1 MNRLRSRGSRV
12 SSTDPFFQFIG
23 VMQAITDGND
33 VAERLL
39 NLEIDLLR
47 AFVTVSET
55 GSFTRSA
62 ALLGRTQPAISL
74 QIRRLEDQLRSPLFD
89 RGGKGVGL
97 TTEGAGLLPQARR
110 LLRLND
116 EIVSTLGEGD
126 LEGEVRFGAPED
138 IATTHLPSILGAF
151 ARSHPRIKLSVTCDY
166 TANLLDQMSRGRL
179 DLALIKREP
188 VGPALGV
195 RVWSEPLVWVALDG
209 SIAETTPLPL
219 IIAPAPD
226 IYRKRAIGAL
236 QEAGIAF
243 RVSFTSPSL
252 AGQMA
257 ALRAGL
263 GVGVLPA
270 AMAPRD
276 LAVMVQT
283 LPPLIDSEI
292 ALVSA
297 RGAGG
302 PTGLLAQEVLRA
314 LERGPAL
321 TS

>member
-1 MNRLRSRGSRV
+1 V
-12 SSTDPFFQFIG
+12 ASTVATIQFIDVIQSITNAN
-23 VMQAITDGND
+23 VMTDRA
-33 VAERLL
+33 V
-39 NLEIDLLR
+39 NLDIDLLR
-47 AFVTVSET
+47 AFVAVVET
-55 GSFTRSA
+55 GSFTRTA
-62 ALLGRTQPAISL
+62 ALLGRTQPAVSL

-97 TTEGAGLLPQARR
+97 TTEGAALLPQARR

-138 IATTHLPSILGAF
+138 VATMHLPGILGAF
-151 ARSHPRIKLSVTCDY
+151 ARSHPRIRLSVTCDY
-166 TANLLDQMSRGRL
+166 TANLLDQMSRGML
-179 DLALIKREP
+179 DLVLIKREP
-188 VGPALGV
+188 VGPELGV
-195 RVWSEPLVWVALDG
+195 RVWSEPLVWVALDA
-209 SIAETTPLPL
+209 SIIEASPLPL

-226 IYRKRAIGAL
+226 IYRKRALGAL
-236 QEAGIAF
+236 TEAGVSF
-243 RVSFTSPSL
+243 RAAFTSPSL

-276 LAVMVQT
+276 LTVIGRP
-283 LPPLIDSEI
+283 LPALTAREI

-297 RGAGG
+297 RGAAG
-302 PTGLLAQEVLRA
+302 PAALLAQEVLRS
-314 LERGPAL
+314 LERGPAAA
-321 TS
+321 

>member
-1 MNRLRSRGSRV
+1 MT
-12 SSTDPFFQFIG
+12 STDAAIQFIG
-23 VMQAITDGND
+23 VIEAITDANEMVD
-33 VAERLL
+33 RLV
-39 NLEIDLLR
+39 NLDIDLLR
-47 AFVTVSET
+47 AFVTVVET
-55 GSFTRSA
+55 GSFTRTA
-62 ALLGRTQPAISL
+62 ALLGRTQPAVSL

-89 RGGKGVGL
+89 RGSKGIGL

-116 EIVSTLGEGD
+116 EIVSTLGDGD
-126 LEGEVRFGAPED
+126 LEGEVRLGAPED
-138 IATTHLPSILGAF
+138 IATMHLPGILGGF

-166 TANLLDQMSRGRL
+166 TANLLDQMSRGML

-188 VGPALGV
+188 VGPELGV
-195 RVWSEPLVWVALDG
+195 RVWSEPLVWVALDT
-209 SIAETTPLPL
+209 SIIEASPLPL

-226 IYRKRAIGAL
+226 IYRKRALGAL
-236 QEAGIAF
+236 ADAGIAF
-243 RVSFTSPSL
+243 RASFTSPSL

-276 LAVMVQT
+276 LAVLGRPLPT
-283 LPPLIDSEI
+283 LSDSEI

-297 RGAGG
+297 RNPGG
-302 PTGLLAQEVLRA
+302 PAGLLAQEVLRA
-314 LERGPAL
+314 LERGPVPA
-321 TS
+321 

>member
-1 MNRLRSRGSRV
+1 MADRL
-12 SSTDPFFQFIG
+12 T
-23 VMQAITDGND
+23 
-33 VAERLL
+33 
-39 NLEIDLLR
+39 NLDIDLLR
-47 AFVTVSET
+47 AFVTVVET
-55 GSFTRSA
+55 GSFTRA
-62 ALLGRTQPAISL
+62 AAVLGRTQPAVSL
-74 QIRRLEDQLRSPLFD
+74 QIRRLEDQLRCPLID
-89 RGGKGVGL
+89 RGARGIGL
-97 TTEGAGLLPQARR
+97 TTEGSGLLPQARR

-116 EIVSTLGEGD
+116 EIVSTLGDGD

-138 IATTHLPSILGAF
+138 VATMHLPGILGAF
-151 ARSHPRIKLSVTCDY
+151 ARSHPRINLSVTCDY
-166 TANLLDQMSRGRL
+166 TANLLDQMSRGML

-188 VGPALGV
+188 IGPDLGV
-195 RVWSEPLVWVALDG
+195 RVWRETLVWVALDG
-209 SIAETTPLPL
+209 SITETIPLPL

-226 IYRKRAIGAL
+226 IYRKRALGAL

-243 RVSFTSPSL
+243 RASFTSPSL

-276 LAVMVQT
+276 LTVLGSP
-283 LPPLIDSEI
+283 LPALSESEI

-302 PTGLLAQEVLRA
+302 PAGLLAQEVLRA
-314 LERGPAL
+314 LERGPVA
-321 TS
+321 S

>member
-1 MNRLRSRGSRV
+1 MA
-12 SSTDPFFQFIG
+12 STATAFQFIG
-23 VMQAITDGND
+23 VMKIIKDCND
-33 VAERLL
+33 VAARRV
-39 NLEIDLLR
+39 NLDIDLLR
-47 AFVTVSET
+47 AFVTVVEA
-55 GSFTRSA
+55 GSFTRAA

-89 RGGKGVGL
+89 RGGKVIGL

-116 EIVSTLGEGD
+116 EIISTLGEGD

-138 IATTHLPSILGAF
+138 IATMHLPGILGAF

-166 TANLLDQMSRGRL
+166 TANLLDQMSRGML
-179 DLALIKREP
+179 DLTLIKREP
-188 VGPALGV
+188 VEPALGV
-195 RVWSEPLVWVALDG
+195 RVWSEPLVWVALDS
-209 SIAETTPLPL
+209 SITETTPLPL
-219 IIAPAPD
+219 IVAPAPD
-226 IYRKRAIGAL
+226 IYRKRALAAL

-243 RVSFTSPSL
+243 RASFTSPSL
-252 AGQMA
+252 AGQLA

-276 LAVMVQT
+276 LAVIGGP
-283 LPPLIDSEI
+283 LPKLIDSEI
-292 ALVSA
+292 ALVTA

-302 PTGLLAQEVLRA
+302 PAGLLAQEVLRA
-314 LERGPAL
+314 LERGPAPP
-321 TS
+321 

>member
-1 MNRLRSRGSRV
+1 M
-12 SSTDPFFQFIG
+12 
-23 VMQAITDGND
+23 
-33 VAERLL
+33 AERLV
-39 NLEIDLLR
+39 NLDIDLLR
-47 AFVTVSET
+47 AFVTVIEA
-55 GSFTRSA
+55 GSFTRAA

-89 RGGKGVGL
+89 RGGKGVAL

-116 EIVSTLGEGD
+116 EIISTLGEGD

-138 IATTHLPSILGAF
+138 VATMHLPGILGAF

-166 TANLLDQMSRGRL
+166 TANLLDQMSRGML

-188 VGPALGV
+188 VGPDLGV
-195 RVWSEPLVWVALDG
+195 RVWSEPLVWVALDE
-209 SIAETTPLPL
+209 SIVDTTPLPL
-219 IIAPAPD
+219 IVAPAPD
-226 IYRKRAIGAL
+226 IYRKRALGAL
-236 QEAGIAF
+236 QECGIAF
-243 RVSFTSPSL
+243 RASFTSPSL

-276 LAVMVQT
+276 LAVLGRPLPT
-283 LPPLIDSEI
+283 LTDSEI

-297 RGAGG
+297 RGASG
-302 PTGLLAQEVLRA
+302 PAGLLAQEVLRA
-314 LERGPAL
+314 LERGPVPA
-321 TS
+321 

>member
-1 MNRLRSRGSRV
+1 MRQQVRGRCAGV
-12 SSTDPFFQFIG
+12 ASTETCFQFIG
-23 VMQAITDGND
+23 VMWAITDAND
-33 VAERLL
+33 VAERLV
-39 NLEIDLLR
+39 NRDIDLLR
-47 AFVTVSET
+47 AFVTVVET

-62 ALLGRTQPAISL
+62 ALLGRTQPAVSL
-74 QIRRLEDQLRSPLFD
+74 QIRRLEDQLRSPLLD

-116 EIVSTLGEGD
+116 EIISTLGEGD

-138 IATTHLPSILGAF
+138 VATMHLPGILGAF

-166 TANLLDQMSRGRL
+166 TANLLDQMSRGML

-188 VGPALGV
+188 IGPDLGV
-195 RVWSEPLVWVALDG
+195 RVWSEPLVWVALDP
-209 SIAETTPLPL
+209 SIVETSPLPL
-219 IIAPAPD
+219 IVAPAPD
-226 IYRKRAIGAL
+226 IYRKRALAAL
-236 QEAGIAF
+236 QGAGITF
-243 RVSFTSPSL
+243 RTSFTSPSL

-276 LAVMVQT
+276 LVLLGDPFPV
-283 LPPLIDSEI
+283 LSDSEI

-297 RGAGG
+297 RNAGG
-302 PTGLLAQEVLRA
+302 PAGLLAQEVLRA
-314 LERGPAL
+314 LERGPA
-321 TS
+321 SS